1 MVRWHMYAVFGALAG
16 AATFFLLLRTA
27 TGVAPFLV
35 TGIITGVAE
44 AVITRRA
51 SSEHRPSTSR
61 VVVRAGL
68 AFVLGAGVGFG
79 VFALLFAGL
88 VAP

>member
-1 MVRWHMYAVFGALAG
+1 MYAVFGALAG

-35 TGIITGVAE
+35 TGITAGAAE
-44 AVITRRA
+44 AVLTRRA
-51 SSEHRPSTSR
+51 SSARAPSMGW
-61 VVVRAGL
+61 VILRAGL
-68 AFVLGAGVGFG
+68 AFVLAAGVGFG